1 MLSKLRITLI
11 VALGVLFGVAS
22 LIQAASN
29 TAAPPPSAAI
39 VSPQDTTTTYH
50 VRDMDGRIVTVQ
62 VPSMASPDLKVSNPD
77 EGTVRATV
85 KAIDGEKNQVRVQ
98 TQAGQILVLHLSP
111 ESITSMR
118 VGDEF
123 TLQVAQQSAR

>member
-29 TAAPPPSAAI
+29 TAAQPPSAAI

>member
-1 MLSKLRITLI
+1 MLSKLRFTLI

-39 VSPQDTTTTYH
+39 VSPQDTTTYH

-62 VPSMASPDLKVSNPD
+62 VPSMASPNFKVSNPD

-98 TQAGQILVLHLSP
+98 TQAGQMLVLYLSP
-111 ESITSMR
+111 ESVVSLR